1 MTTRKTHL
9 KKESPGKITLEVRK
23 EKEQMTPAKHNKNK
37 TTNAQR
43 TVNRSS
49 KRPDKPFLIL

>member
-9 KKESPGKITLEVRK
+9 KKESPGKITHEVRK
-23 EKEQMTPAKHNKNK
+23 EKEQMTPAKHNNK
-37 TTNAQR
+37 STNAQR